1 MSMIIDQI
9 LTTLETHLTEKLQ
22 TDITPTDATYVDV
35 VKIGRFQENPKRN
48 NVHVAITH
56 GDPENPE
63 WVDRIAYGD
72 QSSKVQ
78 FHVPSREIGGGEAWW
93 RKGIVDFGVY
103 YLNNVAEGTARQN
116 AYELFGRIQANI
128 SNCTVSHLTDTYNE
142 HAFML
147 FLAGSEIA
155 PTGGGGKWIWR
166 GKVHW
171 QCLTFKE

>member
-1 MSMIIDQI
+1 MTMIIDQI

-22 TDITPTDATYVDV
+22 TDIAVTDDTYADV
-35 VKIGRFQENPKRN
+35 VKIGRFQENPKRK
-48 NVHVAITH
+48 NVHIAISH
-56 GDPENPE
+56 GDPEKPE
-63 WVDRIAYGD
+63 WKDEVAHG
-72 QSSKVQ
+72 SESNTVQ
-78 FHVPSREIGGGEAWW
+78 FKVPPREIGGGEAWW
-93 RKGIVDFGVY
+93 RRGIVDFGAY
-103 YLNNVAEGTARQN
+103 YLNNVNENVARAN

-128 SNCTVSHLTDTYNE
+128 KNCTVSHLTDDFNE

-147 FLAGSEIA
+147 FLAGSEIS